1 MTAPVALVALVQGI
15 DAAIYGYSVAGAH
28 VSGAGRRRALEGLS
42 SLRASRDRAAS
53 LIVAAGEVPPGA
65 AVAYALPE
73 QVTSAGS
80 ARDLMALV
88 DNRLVGL
95 AADAAAALTGGERRW
110 AARTGVE
117 AAMRA
122 VSWGAPSQAFPTAPP
137 LPARVSSA
145 GPSPSAG

>member
-1 MTAPVALVALVQGI
+1 MTSPAALVALVQGI

-28 VSGAGRRRALEGLS
+28 VTGAGRRRALAGLS
-42 SLRASRDRAAS
+42 ALRSDRDRAAS
-53 LIVAAGEVPPGA
+53 LIVAGGSTPPGS
-65 AVAYALPE
+65 AVAYTLPTR
-73 QVTSAGS
+73 VTTAQT
-80 ARDLMALV
+80 ARDLMSIV

-95 AADAAAALTGGERRW
+95 AADAAAALQGGERRW

-122 VSWGAPSQAFPTAPP
+122 VTWGAPSQAFPAGPP
-137 LPARVSSA
+137 VSSP

>member
-1 MTAPVALVALVQGI
+1 MTVPAGLVPLVQGI

-28 VSGAGRRRALEGLS
+28 VSGSGRRRALEALS
-42 SLRASRDRAAS
+42 ALRSTRDRAAS
-53 LIVAAGEVPPGA
+53 IVVAAGGTPPGA
-65 AVAYALPE
+65 AVAYTLPVA
-73 QVTSAGS
+73 VTDARS
-80 ARDLMALV
+80 ARELMVIV

-95 AADAAAALTGGERRW
+95 AADAAAGLQGGERRW

-122 VSWGAPSQAFPTAPP
+122 VSWGAASQAFPTGPP
-137 LPARVSSA
+137 QPISSS